1 MNWPDQ
7 FGRDT
12 AFIMLTTGRV
22 SFTRHLLPAEAHSLL
37 PACGWPP
44 HHDTAQNP
52 TTAGHTKTLQRGMEG
67 AGGFRFNFSIDEVLA
82 VKCGPRLH

>member
-12 AFIMLTTGRV
+12 ALIMLTTGRV

-44 HHDTAQNP
+44 HTAQKP
-52 TTAGHTKTLQRGMEG
+52 TTEMSERPVQKRGMEG

-82 VKCGPRLH
+82 VKCGPRLP